1 LDLQEAQHR
10 NSPPTIDEIVKQMG
24 DKLTAARAAKPV
36 VESGAFLYSTLP
48 AIVDYASQS
57 PASLELM
64 LQAYVHAAKNH
75 STRVSNGY
83 GTGTEAAIGQL
94 NWWIAEEADLF
105 NPPLQYPQH
114 TGKSPAKDVSNLWFQ
129 EREVQHRF
137 NDVLDRVQEWR
148 KEHVRWTLMSAAM
161 GRCYAL
167 NLVRGNKGKTA
178 VV

>member
-1 LDLQEAQHR
+1 MHHDKTSEPDRPHQREAFNIFQSAWLDLQEAQHH

-24 DKLTAARAAKPV
+24 DKLTAATAAKPV
-36 VESGAFLYSTLP
+36 VGSGAFLYSTLP

-94 NWWIAEEADLF
+94 N
-105 NPPLQYPQH
+105 
-114 TGKSPAKDVSNLWFQ
+114 
-129 EREVQHRF
+129 
-137 NDVLDRVQEWR
+137 
-148 KEHVRWTLMSAAM
+148 
-161 GRCYAL
+161 
-167 NLVRGNKGKTA
+167 
-178 VV
+178 